1 ILGSLLLVVDAD
13 TNKRFSF
20 EEIFRSSGYAFLA
33 GHETTASSLTWT
45 LYLLSLYPKE
55 QEKAYE
61 EITQVLQG
69 WS

>member
-1 ILGSLLLVVDAD
+1 MDAD

-20 EEIFRSSGYAFLA
+20 EEILDQVAMLFLA

-55 QEKAYE
+55 QESLRGDYSGF
-61 EITQVLQG
+61 TG
-69 WS
+69 WSH